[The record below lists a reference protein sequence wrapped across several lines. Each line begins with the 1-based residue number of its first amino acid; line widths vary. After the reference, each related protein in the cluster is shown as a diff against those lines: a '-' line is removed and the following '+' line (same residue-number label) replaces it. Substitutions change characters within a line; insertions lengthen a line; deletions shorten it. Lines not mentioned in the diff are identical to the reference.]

1 MRSIFLILPIALIW
15 SCNPKAERK
24 ETTGD
29 SSTVVT
35 KPAKIGGAKDEH
47 GCLIAAGYTWS
58 VLKNDCIRTFEQIKL
73 LPVEN
78 KESYTLAAYFLF
90 NSDQTKAE
98 LFLPKEK
105 QSIILERTG
114 TEGNYVWKKDDLQ
127 IFGWKGYAL
136 SKNGKVIY
144 HGE

>member
-1 MRSIFLILPIALIW
+1 MKSVLLILSIALIW
-15 SCNPKAERK
+15 SCNPK
-24 ETTGD
+24 T
-29 SSTVVT
+29 SSKTPSQDTVVVAKT
-35 KPAKIGGAKDEH
+35 PAIGGAKDEH

-58 VLKNDCIRTFEQIKL
+58 VLKNECIRTFEQNKL

-78 KESYTLAAYFLF
+78 KESYILAAYFLF

-105 QSIILERTG
+105 QSIILERSG
-114 TEGNYVWKKDDLQ
+114 TEGNYIWKKDDLQ

-144 HGE
+144 HSE